1 MTDPDLEQLLLEAEA
16 KWSTGDDEG
25 AAGLLEE
32 ALVAVWGR
40 PDEVARVSETATRL
54 AQARDSEP
62 VSEVARRAAGGA
74 EALDDFTTRVAEGD
88 AAGDKTARGRGYT
101 SG

>member
-1 MTDPDLEQLLLEAEA
+1 MTDPDFEQLLLEAEA
-16 KWSTGDDEG
+16 KWSTGDDG
-25 AAGLLEE
+25 AAGSSRGIGL
-32 ALVAVWGR
+32 VWGR

-74 EALDDFTTRVAEGD
+74 EALADFTIRAAEGD
-88 AAGDKTARGRGYT
+88 AAGDKTARRRATT